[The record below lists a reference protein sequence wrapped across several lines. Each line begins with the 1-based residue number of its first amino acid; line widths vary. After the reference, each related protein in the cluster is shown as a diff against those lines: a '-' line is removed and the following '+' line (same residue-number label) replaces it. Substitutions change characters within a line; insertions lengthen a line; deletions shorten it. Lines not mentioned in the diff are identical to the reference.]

1 MKSKYI
7 LAALAILMTSTIHAK
22 DYKEQFATY
31 GIGSEPCSSY
41 TDARKRGGH
50 IEDGY
55 RQWLSGYVSAFNL
68 IVSSTTFDI
77 FGSTDFEGMIGWLD
91 NRCTKYPRAN
101 LTNTVARFTEI
112 VFPYRKQV
120 KPGK

>member
-1 MKSKYI
+1 MKFKII
-7 LAALAILMTSTIHAK
+7 LTALAILMSSTIHAK

-31 GIGSEPCSSY
+31 GLGSDPCLSY
-41 TDARKRGGH
+41 TNARKAGGLE
-50 IEDGY
+50 EDKY
-55 RQWLSGYVSAFNL
+55 RHWLAGYVSAFNL
-68 IVSSTTFDI
+68 IVSPTTFDI
-77 FGSTDFEGMIGWLD
+77 FGSTDFEGMMDWLD
-91 NRCTKYPRAN
+91 DRCSKYPRAN